1 MKWDSINFD
10 WNRTRAF
17 LLTAEEGSLSAAAKA
32 LGVSQPTL
40 SRQVA
45 ALEQELGVLLFHRS
59 GHALTLTDHGMALLN
74 VVREMGDAA
83 SRFAMVAQGHAGSL
97 SGNVVISV
105 CELDALF
112 RLPKVLAKLRQ
123 AEPLISIEVIVTN
136 QVSDLKRRE
145 ADIAIRNFKP
155 TQDNLII
162 RKLGE
167 ETIHLYA
174 TPEYLSAMPKTP
186 KASQLQII
194 GFSDSESMLAQL
206 NQQGWPIT
214 QANMMLC
221 TDNQSL
227 QMQLCYQHLG
237 LIYLTQEVG
246 DSDPKLQRAFA
257 GQLSPLNLP
266 IWLVCHQELRT
277 NLRIKRVFDF
287 LAAELCQ
294 HQRS

>member
-59 GHALTLTDHGMALLN
+59 GHALTLTDHGIALLN

-97 SGNVVISV
+97 SGNVVISA

-155 TQDNLII
+155 TQNNLII

-206 NQQGWPIT
+206 NQQGWPVT

-237 LIYLTQEVG
+237 LIYLTQEAG

-257 GQLSPLNLP
+257 GQLPPLNLP